1 MPGGPLWS
9 WFSSPLPQPGFC
21 SLGGVLVGGVGCSGG
36 SVGFG
41 GLGGGF
47 GSGLG
52 GGFGGGGD
60 FGGSGC
66 DDGGFWAGAAGGV
79 GCGFG
84 AGVGAGVGVGVGRGA
99 GVGEGRGVG
108 FGAGF
113 GPEVTGGDSDA
124 TGDAGTTAR
133 GARRNAVRIARP
145 ELSGRFDVVNWCAG
159 MTTVCGGGAGF
170 TTRGAAAART
180 SRGELDSKVALHRYP
195 EVTPAATSALSRSA
209 SNENRTRMSIGPLP
223 DSIGVNIGLR

>member
-113 GPEVTGGDSDA
+113 GPE
-124 TGDAGTTAR
+124 
-133 GARRNAVRIARP
+133 
-145 ELSGRFDVVNWCAG
+145 LSGRFDVVNSCAG